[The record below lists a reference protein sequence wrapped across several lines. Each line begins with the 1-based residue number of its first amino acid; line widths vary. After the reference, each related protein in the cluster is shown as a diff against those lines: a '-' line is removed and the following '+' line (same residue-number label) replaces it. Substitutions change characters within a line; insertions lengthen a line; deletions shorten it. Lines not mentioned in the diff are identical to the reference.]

1 MIFPMVGLLPM
12 LLSSLLLNVVNWPF
26 YVDIIRR
33 IVDIVFVGFFLF
45 VLCTTVCQ
53 LYVEFYSALC
63 LVKRTLHWTHVGSAA
78 EAG

>member
-53 LYVEFYSALC
+53 LYVEFYCALC